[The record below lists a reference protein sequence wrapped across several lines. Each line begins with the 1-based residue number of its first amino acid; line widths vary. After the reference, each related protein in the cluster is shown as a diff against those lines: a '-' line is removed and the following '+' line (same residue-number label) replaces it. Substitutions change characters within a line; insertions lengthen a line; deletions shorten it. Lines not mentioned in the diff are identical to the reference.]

1 MTNKTSIDLRQTLF
15 DELDKLS
22 KGKSDYKHANA
33 VAKMSSEII
42 NTVRAEIEAA
52 KYMHDYDVK
61 SLATPL
67 KLTRK

>member
-1 MTNKTSIDLRQTLF
+1 MSNKTSIDLRQTLF
-15 DELDKLS
+15 NELDKLC
-22 KGKSDYKHANA
+22 KGQTDYKHANA

-52 KYMHDYDVK
+52 KFMSDYEVS

-67 KLTRK
+67 RLTGK